1 MALLIIWIERKIKM
15 AYKKKNDNVN
25 TNVVEET
32 QNIEE
37 TVDVVE
43 EVVEKPIPVVV
54 KEKRTFANTDE
65 VDCESIV
72 SGEMILEGIKSENL
86 YKWAGRGEII
96 GVEYQD
102 LVAAIRMSK
111 RYITEPFFIIRDEDF
126 LEKFPQIDDIYK
138 GMYSIADL
146 QDVLIKTT
154 PASMIETIKTL
165 PHGAQESVKNIAA
178 TLIKD
183 GRVDSVKKIKAL
195 DEYFHTNFSLMS
207 ELFN

>member
-1 MALLIIWIERKIKM
+1 MTLLIVWKERKTM
-15 AYKKKNDNVN
+15 AYTKKNTNKNVIK
-25 TNVVEET
+25 ET

-37 TVDVVE
+37 TIEAIEVVE
-43 EVVEKPIPVVV
+43 AVVEKPTPI
-54 KEKRTFANTDE
+54 KEKRAFTNTDE
-65 VDCESIV
+65 IECESIV

-102 LVAAIRMSK
+102 LVAAIRMNK
-111 RYITEPFFIIRDEDF
+111 RYITEPFLVIRDEDF

-146 QDVLIKTT
+146 QDVLVKTT

-165 PHGAQESVKNIAA
+165 PHGAQESIKNIAA

-207 ELFN
+207 ELFD

>member
-1 MALLIIWIERKIKM
+1 MALLIVWKERKTM
-15 AYKKKNDNVN
+15 AYTKKNTNKNVIK
-25 TNVVEET
+25 ET

-37 TVDVVE
+37 TIETVEVVE
-43 EVVEKPIPVVV
+43 TVVEKPTPI
-54 KEKRTFANTDE
+54 KEKRVFTNTDE
-65 VDCESIV
+65 IDCESIV

-102 LVAAIRMSK
+102 LVAAIRMNK

-138 GMYSIADL
+138 GMYSISDL
-146 QDVLIKTT
+146 QDVLVKTT

-207 ELFN
+207 ELFD